1 MANCSIQ
8 TGMLFW
14 KKNCIHPA
22 LGNCAEC
29 RKFVC
34 QIHSVGWHD
43 SKLLCRDCADVEE
56 DSDSGSGVAFGLGS
70 IVAAVASSAAA
81 RETDSGSSSSDS
93 GSTSSD
99 SGSSSSSDS
108 GGSSSD

>member
-8 TGMLFW
+8 TGMLLW
-14 KKNCIHPA
+14 KKNCIHPS
-22 LGNCAEC
+22 LGNCARC

-43 SKLLCRDCADVEE
+43 RELLCRACAHTEE
-56 DSDSGSGVAFGLGS
+56 DSDSTSDSGIGLGS
-70 IVAAVASSAAA
+70 AVAAIASSVSA
-81 RETDSGSSSSDS
+81 TNSDSGSSSSDS
-93 GSTSSD
+93 GS
-99 SGSSSSSDS
+99 SDS